1 MKRIFT
7 LSALLMF
14 ALTAVKAQSLSAVLG
29 DEKMERYVWA
39 IGYGTD
45 IESADQDA
53 INTLSSNS
61 MERVVVSEGKM
72 VDVNSTEG
80 STSTETF
87 KQKSVGVS
95 NLYLENMRREILPD
109 ENGQKRVLRYVTR
122 EDWDSR
128 YERIKEKIERYKSD
142 GDYTPEIDDKLR
154 NYVWAHILSKNYPK
168 KDLFFDNL
176 SAEQWL
182 LNKIDELLGDIEI
195 KVTAIRKNKNDKINP
210 NDLYLDFI
218 YNDEPISHLAF
229 NYFDGTAYID
239 GQTVSNGQSMIS
251 VKRVDSTLAIEI
263 DCTHTQLAR
272 QLDPNVHV
280 LLQNP
285 AFQSI
290 YKGCRKEIAMQPK
303 GVKASATVDINS
315 EKVVSA
321 VKNSREAQ
329 LRTYAPIKEQVATAE
344 TQIYAKILSDVTA
357 SFSKLSSPESI
368 RKHFTDKAW
377 KEYQDI
383 VVSGNPRLVGT
394 PSYKFLKHDSLV
406 ICRSIPLKLKF
417 KGNYSFNENVVF
429 RFGSASKKIVSVAY
443 QLDNDIDSAILE
455 KQWDDAARL
464 TLLIFLEDYRTAYCL
479 RDIEYINKV
488 FSDDAYIIVG
498 KVLEKSKKRFD
509 DNPYDMPGMDE
520 KRVKYIK
527 LSKGQYIKNLR
538 QSFTSKE
545 FVNIRFS
552 EFDTD
557 RGYGGKEGIYAVQ
570 MRQRYYSNNY
580 ADDGVLT
587 LAIDMKSTDNP
598 LVRVRIWH
606 EQRLEGYSA
615 ESMINKVSVS
625 GSLD

>member
-7 LSALLMF
+7 LSALLIF

-218 YNDEPISHLAF
+218 YNDEPISHLVF

-251 VKRVDSTLAIEI
+251 VKRIDSTLAIEI

-315 EKVVSA
+315 AKVVSA
-321 VKNSREAQ
+321 VKNDREAQ

-377 KEYQDI
+377 REYQDI

>member
-39 IGYGTD
+39 IGYGAD

-218 YNDEPISHLAF
+218 YNDEPISHLVF

>member
-1 MKRIFT
+1 MKRIV
-7 LSALLMF
+7 ALTALFVF
-14 ALTAVKAQSLSAVLG
+14 ALTAVKAQSLTAVLC
-29 DEKMERYVWA
+29 DEKMENYVWA
-39 IGYGTD
+39 IGYGSD
-45 IESADQDA
+45 IESADRDA

-61 MERVVVSEGKM
+61 MEHVVINAGKL
-72 VDVNSTEG
+72 VDINSTEG

-87 KQKSVGVS
+87 DQKSASVS
-95 NLYLENMRREILPD
+95 NLYLENMRREILP
-109 ENGQKRVLRYVTR
+109 EEKGLVRVLRYVTR
-122 EDWDSR
+122 ADWDSR

-142 GDYTPEIDDKLR
+142 GDYTPEVDDKLR
-154 NYVWAHILSKNYPK
+154 NYVWAHVLSKNYPK

-182 LNKIDELLGDIEI
+182 FNKIEDLLRDIKI
-195 KVTAIRKNKNDKINP
+195 KVIAIKKNKDDKINP
-210 NDLYLDFI
+210 NDVYLDFI
-218 YNDEPISHLAF
+218 YNDEPINHLVF
-229 NYFDGTAYID
+229 NYFDGTSFIEGQSANN
-239 GQTVSNGQSMIS
+239 GQTMIGI
-251 VKRVDSTLAIEI
+251 KKIDDTLTLEI
-263 DCTHTQLAR
+263 DCIQLDLAR

-285 AFQSI
+285 VYQTV
-290 YKGCRKEIAMQPK
+290 YKGCRKVIEMRPK
-303 GVKASATVDINS
+303 GVKPSTTVDINS
-315 EKVVSA
+315 EKVVSV
-321 VKNSREAQ
+321 VKNNREQQ
-329 LRTYAPIKEQVATAE
+329 LRTYTPIKDQVATAE
-344 TQIYAKILSDVTA
+344 TQVYAKILSEVTA
-357 SFSKLSSPESI
+357 SFSKLSSQESI

-383 VVSGNPRLVGT
+383 VVSGNPRLAGS

-509 DNPYDMPGMDE
+509 DNPYDMPGQDE
-520 KRVKYIK
+520 KQVRYTK

-538 QSFTSKE
+538 QSFNSKE

-557 RGYGGKEGIYAVQ
+557 RGYGGKDGIYAVQ

-587 LAIDMKSTDNP
+587 LAIDMKSADNP
-598 LVRVRIWH
+598 LIRVRIWH
-606 EQRLEGYSA
+606 EQRLNGYSA

>member
-218 YNDEPISHLAF
+218 YNDEPISHLVF

-429 RFGSASKKIVSVAY
+429 RFGSASKKIISVAY

>member
-218 YNDEPISHLAF
+218 YNDEPISHLVF

-251 VKRVDSTLAIEI
+251 VKRIDSTLAIEI

-368 RKHFTDKAW
+368 RNHFTDKAW

>member
-218 YNDEPISHLAF
+218 YNDEPISHLVF

-251 VKRVDSTLAIEI
+251 VKRIDSTLAIEI

-315 EKVVSA
+315 AKVVSA
-321 VKNSREAQ
+321 VKNDREAQ

-377 KEYQDI
+377 SEYQDI

>member
-218 YNDEPISHLAF
+218 YNDEPISHLVF

-315 EKVVSA
+315 AKVVSA

-377 KEYQDI
+377 REYQDI

>member
-218 YNDEPISHLAF
+218 YNDEPISHLVF

-377 KEYQDI
+377 REYQDI

>member
-218 YNDEPISHLAF
+218 YNDEPISHLVF

-377 KEYQDI
+377 REYQDI
-383 VVSGNPRLVGT
+383 VVSGNPRLVGS

>member
-218 YNDEPISHLAF
+218 YNDEPISHLVF